1 MGKSAASWR
10 LISDSELTS
19 GWSGEEGLVLV
30 VGIPSSGE
38 LDVNL
43 TQPRPLWWR
52 FFSSRVKNCMLENKP
67 FHHDAQRRRRA

>member
-1 MGKSAASWR
+1 MK
-10 LISDSELTS
+10 SDSELTS

-43 TQPRPLWWR
+43 TQPRPPWWR
-52 FFSSRVKNCMLENKP
+52 FFSLRMKNGCWKPKYLIMMLKEGVGFENI
-67 FHHDAQRRRRA
+67 